1 MPTVRNAVA
10 VLLALHTALAT
21 AFVLL
26 APPAPGTGT
35 AGWIIALTVVGASA
49 ACTVWVVSARCEVT
63 FNRLLVLSYLGL
75 ASTLAL
81 EVVSA
86 AFVPYE
92 LLFLVWVGCG
102 AVQPAGRAAVF
113 FGVLALAAFA
123 PPLTGA
129 VPAELREAIAWSV
142 LFSAIGFV
150 MAAYVSYVRR
160 QRIELRTGERD
171 ARALARAATARV
183 RELQL
188 VTDTTLVNQPEP
200 ELFGDVLDR
209 VVELLKVDHGAVF
222 SVNGVG
228 SSSRAPRRAACRR
241 HWRPTATRSPAASR
255 AGSPSV
261 GHRSRSMRSRQPPR
275 SRRGWPRPASAL
287 SSVCRCSRAATCSAC
302 ST

>member
-1 MPTVRNAVA
+1 VGNGPQLGALRALFKQGADPYAGADMPTVRNAVA

-113 FGVLALAAFA
+113 FG
-123 PPLTGA
+123 
-129 VPAELREAIAWSV
+129 
-142 LFSAIGFV
+142 
-150 MAAYVSYVRR
+150 
-160 QRIELRTGERD
+160 
-171 ARALARAATARV
+171 
-183 RELQL
+183 
-188 VTDTTLVNQPEP
+188 
-200 ELFGDVLDR
+200 
-209 VVELLKVDHGAVF
+209 
-222 SVNGVG
+222 
-228 SSSRAPRRAACRR
+228 SSP
-241 HWRPTATRSPAASR
+241 WR
-255 AGSPSV
+255 
-261 GHRSRSMRSRQPPR
+261 R
-275 SRRGWPRPASAL
+275 SRRL
-287 SSVCRCSRAATCSAC
+287 
-302 ST
+302 